1 MAGNLLPEF
10 PQGLTSSLWRAAI
23 HDDCDILVFTD
34 TAGNTPFLSVLLSSS
49 AKHVPVCKVVLMEG
63 VQG

>member
-10 PQGLTSSLWRAAI
+10 PQGLTSSLWRAEI
-23 HDDCDILVFTD
+23 YDDCDILVFTD
-34 TAGNTPFLSVLLSSS
+34 MAGNTPFLSVLLSSS
-49 AKHVPVCKVVLMEG
+49 AKHVPVCKAVFMKG